1 MALTVNTNIA
11 SLTAQR
17 NLTGSQNML
26 STSLERLSSGLRI
39 NSAKDDAAGLAISE
53 RFNAQIRGLNQGVR
67 NANDGISLAQTAE
80 GALKEVTSNLQRIR
94 ELAVQSVNAT
104 NSDSDRA
111 ALQAEVSQLIAEID
125 RVAVNTKFN
134 GNSLLDGNFTSKAF
148 QVGSNVGETV
158 TITSIA
164 SARVA
169 DLGSTQSSSI
179 SSGYESNTVAYG
191 AQNVTYSGA
200 DGTAIDGSATA
211 TSVYINGT
219 KITDTV
225 ADGVSSKSDT
235 TSAYAMAA
243 AINAS
248 TSTHGVTATA
258 TNVFTFGNAAA
269 IDAAGGV
276 NQTAGD
282 FVAGDFSINGTDI
295 FDSGLTID
303 DTTAL
308 TSSQLIVTAI
318 NEKSSTTGVTA
329 TNSGS
334 GVITL
339 TAIDGRNI
347 ELDFA
352 DDGVALTMGLI
363 DDSAAGTGTSGEVV
377 VRGQLSLT
385 SNSASGIQIT
395 DAASSNAGGDTA
407 SEILGFATAVSET
420 AVGSG
425 TALSVAS
432 VATVDSA
439 NLVISGVDNAL
450 TTVNSIR
457 ADLGSYQNRFESV
470 VANLQTT
477 AENLSASRSRIV
489 DADFASETANLTK
502 AQILQQS
509 GIAMLAQANAIP
521 QNVLALLQ

>member
-104 NSDSDRA
+104 NSASDRA
-111 ALQAEVSQLIAEID
+111 ALQAEVAQLVSEID

-134 GNSLLDGNFTSKAF
+134 GNSLLNGDFASKAF

-158 TITSIA
+158 TITSIQSTRT
-164 SARVA
+164 SA
-169 DLGSTQSSSI
+169 LGSTNSASVDSDQDVSSDVI
-179 SSGYESNTVAYG
+179 SDANA
-191 AQNVTYSGA
+191 
-200 DGTAIDGSATA
+200 AT
-211 TSVYINGT
+211 TVYINGT
-219 KITDTV
+219 KITNTV
-225 ADGVSSKSDT
+225 SDGVSTYTADDKD
-235 TSAYAMAA
+235 SAYAKAA

-258 TNVFTFGNAAA
+258 TNVQTFTATAQASAATNASETAADLGLGDLKINDVDIGAITAGASALETSQNAVAA
-269 IDAAGGV
+269 INA
-276 NQTAGD
+276 QTA
-282 FVAGDFSINGTDI
+282 N
-295 FDSGLTID
+295 
-303 DTTAL
+303 
-308 TSSQLIVTAI
+308 
-318 NEKSSTTGVTA
+318 TGVTA
-329 TNSGS
+329 TNDGT
-334 GVITL
+334 GKITL
-339 TAIDGRNI
+339 TATDGRNI
-347 ELDFA
+347 EIDIAAA
-352 DDGVALTMGLI
+352 DDAYTLGY
-363 DDSAAGTGTSGEVV
+363 GTAVVTDGELL
-377 VRGQLSLT
+377 GQLSLT
-385 SNSASGIQIT
+385 SNSASGIQISQDGT
-395 DAASSNAGGDTA
+395 TTSGATADAAAA
-407 SEILGFATAVSET
+407 ILGFSASSVSNVAAT
-420 AVGSG
+420 G
-425 TALSVAS
+425 TGVALSVAS
-432 VATVDSA
+432 VATVESA
-439 NLVISGVDNAL
+439 NLVIAGVDNAL
-450 TTVNSIR
+450 ATVNSIR

-489 DADFASETANLTK
+489 DADFASETASLTK

-509 GIAMLAQANAIP
+509 GIAMLAQANSIP

>member
-1 MALTVNTNIA
+1 
-11 SLTAQR
+11 
-17 NLTGSQNML
+17 
-26 STSLERLSSGLRI
+26 
-39 NSAKDDAAGLAISE
+39 
-53 RFNAQIRGLNQGVR
+53 
-67 NANDGISLAQTAE
+67 
-80 GALKEVTSNLQRIR
+80 
-94 ELAVQSVNAT
+94 
-104 NSDSDRA
+104 
-111 ALQAEVSQLIAEID
+111 
-125 RVAVNTKFN
+125 
-134 GNSLLDGNFTSKAF
+134 
-148 QVGSNVGETV
+148 
-158 TITSIA
+158 
-164 SARVA
+164 
-169 DLGSTQSSSI
+169 
-179 SSGYESNTVAYG
+179 
-191 AQNVTYSGA
+191 
-200 DGTAIDGSATA
+200 
-211 TSVYINGT
+211 
-219 KITDTV
+219 V

-269 IDAAGGV
+269 ADGDGGT

-303 DTTAL
+303 DAVAL

-363 DDSAAGTGTSGEVV
+363 DDNAAGTGTSGEVV